1 MAAPTTS
8 QNSHSAPSSY
18 QSPAHPTLEQK
29 TWTLT
34 DTPRST
40 PLMAVCSVNG
50 PPKREVWTVDVIPEA
65 TSLDSSFTTSSLS
78 DLSTGILPET
88 PRSASLT
95 SVSFISL
102 PAETD
107 ICDPDLKNETRL
119 SASASDLEDET
130 VQSSAPFTTKP
141 KLGLCTTSAQTF
153 TESSL
158 SPRPSSPSLS
168 LLPTASDESTTS
180 VSMASHG
187 TSSSTES
194 CKTPVA
200 ARNEVVITMDDHV
213 DNIIYP
219 GDKSGSE
226 VLNVVKDVDK
236 ESSKEQ
242 VVITMGTDNDRQSSN
257 ISYSESESSSGEMI
271 FTSQESEMRNVT
283 TEDVVID
290 IMGCNNDNEET
301 STINEKCNQGKIL
314 LARSKCELSFHLCS
328 TFK

>member
-8 QNSHSAPSSY
+8 QNSHSVPSSH
-18 QSPAHPTLEQK
+18 QSPNHPTLEQK

-40 PLMAVCSVNG
+40 PLMAVSSLDD
-50 PPKREVWTVDVIPEA
+50 PPKTEVWTVNEIPEA
-65 TSLDSSFTTSSLS
+65 KSLDSSFTTSSLS
-78 DLSTGILPET
+78 DLSTGILSET

-95 SVSFISL
+95 SVSLISL
-102 PAETD
+102 PAETE

-119 SASASDLEDET
+119 SASASDVEDET
-130 VQSSAPFTTKP
+130 VQSSALFTTKP
-141 KLGLCTTSAQTF
+141 KLGLCTTSEQTP

-158 SPRPSSPSLS
+158 SPHPSSPSLY

-180 VSMASHG
+180 VSIASHG
-187 TSSSTES
+187 TSASTES

-200 ARNEVVITMDDHV
+200 ARNEVVITMDDHL

-219 GDKSGSE
+219 SDKSGSE

-236 ESSKEQ
+236 GSSKEQ
-242 VVITMGTDNDRQSSN
+242 VVITMGTDNDSLSK
-257 ISYSESESSSGEMI
+257 ISDSESGSSSGEVI
-271 FTSQESEMRNVT
+271 FTSQESEIRNVT

-290 IMGCNNDNEET
+290 IMRCDNDNEET
-301 STINEKCNQGKIL
+301 STINERSNQGKML
-314 LARSKCELSFHLCS
+314 FS
-328 TFK
+328 

>member
-8 QNSHSAPSSY
+8 ENSHLAPSSY
-18 QSPAHPTLEQK
+18 QSPNHPTLEQK

-40 PLMAVCSVNG
+40 PLMAVSLLDD
-50 PPKREVWTVDVIPEA
+50 PPKTEVWTVNEIPEA
-65 TSLDSSFTTSSLS
+65 KSLDSSFTTSSLS
-78 DLSTGILPET
+78 DLSTGILSET

-95 SVSFISL
+95 SVSLISL
-102 PAETD
+102 PAETE

-119 SASASDLEDET
+119 SASASDVEDET

-141 KLGLCTTSAQTF
+141 KLGLCTTSEQTS

-158 SPRPSSPSLS
+158 SPHPSSPSLY
-168 LLPTASDESTTS
+168 LLATASDESTTS
-180 VSMASHG
+180 VSIASHG
-187 TSSSTES
+187 TSASTES

-200 ARNEVVITMDDHV
+200 ARNEVVISMDDHL

-219 GDKSGSE
+219 SDKSGSE

-236 ESSKEQ
+236 GSSKEQ
-242 VVITMGTDNDRQSSN
+242 VVITMGTDNDRQSSK
-257 ISYSESESSSGEMI
+257 ISDSESGSSSGEVI
-271 FTSQESEMRNVT
+271 FTSQESEIRNVT

-290 IMGCNNDNEET
+290 IMGCDNDNEET
-301 STINEKCNQGKIL
+301 YTINDRSNQGKML
-314 LARSKCELSFHLCS
+314 FS
-328 TFK
+328 